1 MSMKFYSYNLVDQE
15 TTVITPSE
23 QTALFPISN
32 LKDIR
37 RTKVYR
43 SLTNSITIVFDFIN
57 PQPVDSILLAD
68 NPLTGFNFNTPVT
81 IEANATDT
89 WGAPA
94 YSTTLT
100 TKDDEHGIAYLE
112 LTLPENYRF
121 WRLSFNSTSY
131 VELSTLFIGKRIEF
145 TDSGIE
151 FGWSYQDRPNLT
163 KSVNRYRQ
171 AFFDEINE
179 QKNINARMRYLN
191 KDEIDQVFEMYDY
204 NGVTKPMFIRIDCDI
219 LNNKNRFSGYMRFKN
234 KEPIINSAPSLYDFN
249 FSLEE
254 QL

>member
-1 MSMKFYSYNLVDQE
+1 MSMKFYAYNLVDQD
-15 TTVITPSE
+15 TTVITPTE
-23 QTALFPISN
+23 EVALFPISN

-43 SLTNSITIVFDFIN
+43 SSTNTVTIVFDFIN

-81 IEANATDT
+81 VQANATDE
-89 WGAPA
+89 WSSPA
-94 YSTTLT
+94 IDTTLT
-100 TKDDEHGIAYLE
+100 NKDDEHGIAYLE
-112 LTLPENYRF
+112 LTSPENYRF

-151 FGWSYQDRPNLT
+151 FGWSYQDRPNVT
-163 KSVNRYRQ
+163 KTENRYKQ

-179 QKNINARMRYLN
+179 QKIISATMRYLN

-204 NGVTKPMFIRIDCDI
+204 NGVTKPLFVRIDCDI
-219 LNNKNRFSGYMRFKN
+219 LNNRNRFSGYMRFIN
-234 KEPIINSAPSLYDFN
+234 KEPIVNSAPSLYDFT
-249 FSLEE
+249 FRLEE